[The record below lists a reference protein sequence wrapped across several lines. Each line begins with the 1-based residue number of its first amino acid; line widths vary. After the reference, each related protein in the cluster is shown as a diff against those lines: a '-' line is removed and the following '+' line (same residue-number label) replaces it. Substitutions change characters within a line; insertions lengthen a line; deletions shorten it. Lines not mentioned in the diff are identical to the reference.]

1 MKRSALAT
9 AVASLDVSQEA
20 IDFQGTQFFDALTT
34 AVGELRKAIADGPGN
49 LSANTVED
57 ELADIADNADIPGII
72 KAYTNMSLDFFIDP
86 ADYANAWVYPRFMS
100 KNDIFIRRLAGNAH
114 GLKESI
120 KDIQKMGGRGIG
132 YVDRKSGRVHGYFE
146 GVISEFCVT
155 WGLLDNKSYSDAEV
169 AAIMLHEIGHYFT
182 AFEYLGKYLNMS
194 MVLQT
199 ACSQAFELETYE
211 TRAYVLVESSKLLGL
226 KIDNVEDLA
235 KIDDAKVRADA
246 IQTVFMR
253 EARREQESGTNT
265 FIYDLRICEQAADVY
280 ATRFGAAR
288 ALATGMDK
296 MQRQYDVTT
305 MGTATYCFLEGMKWL
320 VGLGILIVPL
330 VAIPALAAHSFLF
343 GVIVTITFFAS
354 NPSEL
359 LYDRGAQRL
368 KLIYQ
373 QLIEELKNP
382 KTDVKRRKQ
391 LVEDADMLKAII
403 QQHKDRRTLFE
414 WLQTK
419 LLPSF
424 AKDWKIEVLQKEL
437 EALAANEL
445 FVTAHKFHPGVKSA

>member
-1 MKRSALAT
+1 MKRSALAI

-20 IDFQGTQFFDALTT
+20 INFQGTQFFDALTT
-34 AVGELRKAIADGPGN
+34 AVGQLRKAIADGPGDF
-49 LSANTVED
+49 LADTVED
-57 ELADIADNADIPGII
+57 ELADIVLNVDISGII

-100 KNDIFIRRLAGNAH
+100 KNDLFVRRLAGNSH

-120 KDIQKMGGRGIG
+120 DDIKKLGGRGVG

-146 GVISEFCVT
+146 DVKSEFCVT

-235 KIDDAKVRADA
+235 KIDDPKVRADA
-246 IQTVFMR
+246 IQTIFMR
-253 EARREQESGTNT
+253 EARREQESGSNT

-296 MQRQYDVTT
+296 LLRQHDVTT
-305 MGTATYCFLEGMKWL
+305 MGTGTYCFLEGMKWL
-320 VGLGILIVPL
+320 VSLGILIVPWRA
-330 VAIPALAAHSFLF
+330 VPALAAHSLLF

-373 QLIEELKNP
+373 QLIEELKNS
-382 KTDVKRRKQ
+382 KTDIKRRKQ

-403 QQHKDRRTLFE
+403 KEHHDRRTLFE
-414 WLQTK
+414 WLQTN

-424 AKDWKIEVLQKEL
+424 SKDWKVESLQKEL
-437 EALAANEL
+437 EALVANDL

>member
-1 MKRSALAT
+1 MKRSALAI

-20 IDFQGTQFFDALTT
+20 IDFQGTQFFDALTA
-34 AVGELRKAIADGPGN
+34 AVGELRKIKFSSMG
-49 LSANTVED
+49 EYD
-57 ELADIADNADIPGII
+57 EEEVGKVDVVGII
-72 KAYTNMSLDFFIDP
+72 KAYTNMSLDFYIDP
-86 ADYANAWVYPRFMS
+86 APYANAWVYPRFMS
-100 KNDIFIRRLAGNAH
+100 MNDLFIRRLAGNPH
-114 GLKESI
+114 GLRESL
-120 KDIQKMGGRGIG
+120 KDIQKMGGRGVG

-146 GVISEFCVT
+146 DVNSDFCVT
-155 WGLLDNKSYSDAEV
+155 HGLLNDKSYSDAEV

-199 ACSQAFELETYE
+199 ACSEAFDLETYE

-226 KIDNVEDLA
+226 KIDKVEDLA
-235 KIDDAKVRADA
+235 KIDDAKVRSDA

-253 EARREQESGTNT
+253 EAQREQQSGTGT
-265 FIYDLRICEQAADVY
+265 FVYDLRICEQAADVY
-280 ATRFGAAR
+280 ATRHGATR

-296 MQRQYDVTT
+296 LLRQHSNTT
-305 MGTATYCFLEGMKWL
+305 LGTGMFCFMEVMKWIA
-320 VGLGILIVPL
+320 GLGLT
-330 VAIPALAAHSFLF
+330 VATSGVF
-343 GVIVTITFFAS
+343 GVMLGIIFFAS

-414 WLQTK
+414 WLQTN

-424 AKDWKIEVLQKEL
+424 SKDWKVEGLQKEL
-437 EALAANEL
+437 EALVANDL